1 MESSVIYFPSSSLSG
16 MKIIIF
22 RLEIESYITTKWQS
36 KYYIYSAKL
45 NNKNMYFGG
54 YMHSVSFRHMIQYK

>member
-1 MESSVIYFPSSSLSG
+1 